1 MMASRTVSGNDA
13 ASDRK
18 RLDLPALQHFDERRG
33 RRRCKK
39 LLPPGG
45 RIVGDAPVLRNDTI
59 EQRKTGKGPLEIIQL
74 AAGHPQQSSTG
85 CLQPLKRRIGRT
97 IHLAVAGDRSVIV
110 GGECQEIQSPSLQP
124 SPERF
129 PFTLTKKA
137 HEPSAESALVS
148 SLVVAFS
155 NGKPVSTFPENAL
168 SEDDLINQE

>member
-1 MMASRTVSGNDA
+1 MASRTVSGNDA

-110 GGECQEIQSPSLQP
+110 GGECQEIQSPSLQ
-124 SPERF
+124 
-129 PFTLTKKA
+129 A
-137 HEPSAESALVS
+137 
-148 SLVVAFS
+148 VAR
-155 NGKPVSTFPENAL
+155 AL
-168 SEDDLINQE
+168 SVYVDQESSRAVSGKRSSFFFSGRIF